1 MIANTTVSVHTI
13 TRLVATDPR
22 SYGAPLVLT
31 CERGRG
37 DSTEITLFLDD
48 HELVERLV
56 KVINAT
62 IEGAAPKP
70 RTACPHE
77 QAAYNAAKNAYEY
90 GGHR

>member
-13 TRLVATDPR
+13 TRLVATNPR

-62 IEGAAPKP
+62 IDGASPKAA
-70 RTACPHE
+70 ACPQE
-77 QAAYNAAKNAYEY
+77 AAAYEAELHAYKWS
-90 GGHR
+90 GL